1 MQRPYTV
8 AAFAAHAGSGDH
20 TPPPPD
26 PPRCACC
33 GAALPDAGR
42 VYCAR
47 EQCRKRWGS
56 TGNTRRRAGEDEPTL
71 GSYSR

>member
-20 TPPPPD
+20 TPPQPEEL
-26 PPRCACC
+26 RCACC
-33 GAALPDAGR
+33 GCEIAAGR
-42 VYCAR
+42 VYCER

-56 TGNTRRRAGEDEPTL
+56 TRNTRRRVEDEPTL